1 MVKSIHDYRI
11 LGLSIVDYILT
22 FIGVIILHSYMWFNA
37 NVADKSKRTYF
48 QYYFSFIF
56 IFIAMLGLGTILHY
70 FFGIK
75 SKFSSY
81 IGFND

>member
-1 MVKSIHDYRI
+1 MNLRSYRI
-11 LGLSIVDYILT
+11 FELSIFDYVATL
-22 FIGVIILHSYMWFNA
+22 IGVLILHSYMWFYA
-37 NVADKSKRTYF
+37 DVADKSKRTYF
-48 QYYFSFIF
+48 QYFFSFGY